1 MPACVLRSIHIP
13 PWWEQAKKPVNPL
26 SVIGI
31 KNGYELISKTWNEIW
46 RGNIK
51 PIGTHVYLH
60 KKINIR
66 FLCAV
71 STSMVK
77 ISTFGNKLSV
87 IHIYVLVIY
96 TNIRYGCIK
105 PIGCFVYLNEKTLTL
120 DFRMLRQC
128 HWWNLN
134 IWEYNLSCKYT
145 ASHDLWIFE
154 DDACE

>member
-1 MPACVLRSIHIP
+1 MVMNWYQKHEMRS
-13 PWWEQAKKPVNPL
+13 
-26 SVIGI
+26 
-31 KNGYELISKTWNEIW
+31 
-46 RGNIK
+46 GNIR

-60 KKINIR
+60 KKKINIR
-66 FLCAV
+66 FLCAA

-77 ISTFGNKLSV
+77 ISIFGNKLSV
-87 IHIYVLVIY
+87 SHIYILVIY

-105 PIGCFVYLNEKTLTL
+105 PIGCFVYLNEKKLTL

-134 IWEYNLSCKYT
+134 IWEYNLSYKYT

-154 DDACE
+154 DDTCE